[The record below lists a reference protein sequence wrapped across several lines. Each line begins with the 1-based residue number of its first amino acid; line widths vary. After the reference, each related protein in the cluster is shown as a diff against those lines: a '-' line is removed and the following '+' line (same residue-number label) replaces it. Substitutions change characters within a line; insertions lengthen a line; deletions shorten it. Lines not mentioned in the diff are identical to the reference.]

1 MESNKSKRVV
11 QFEIGDNVKK
21 LTIMGENKD
30 QQVVM
35 REVLGENELEQVT
48 GGRIQRYYEDE
59 SMHHDGPQGI
69 VFTHSFDD
77 LHP

>member
-21 LTIMGENKD
+21 LTIMGEDQN

-35 REVLGENELEQVT
+35 REEIGESELDQVA
-48 GGRIQRYYEDE
+48 GSSRIPRYFPFCTKLQY
-59 SMHHDGPQGI
+59 
-69 VFTHSFDD
+69 
-77 LHP
+77 

>member
-35 REVLGENELEQVT
+35 REVLGEDELEQAA
-48 GGRIQRYYEDE
+48 GGMRDPYIPVAEIRSQVGRTKK
-59 SMHHDGPQGI
+59 PNR
-69 VFTHSFDD
+69 
-77 LHP
+77 PR

>member
-1 MESNKSKRVV
+1 METKNEKRVV
-11 QFEIGDNVKK
+11 QIEIGDNVKK
-21 LTIMGENKD
+21 LTIMGEDQN

-35 REVLGENELEQVT
+35 REEICDDELDQVT

>member
-35 REVLGENELEQVT
+35 REVLGEDELEQVT

>member
-35 REVLGENELEQVT
+35 REVLGEDELEQVT

-69 VFTHSFDD
+69 VFTHLFDD